1 MEKHGISLTLL
12 FRVSPF
18 SHFKVVGMNVWD
30 FFKNL
35 FQEAEESSSFK
46 PLIHETI
53 VRDEKELAVY
63 QAWKESLEH
72 RRSIDWLNDQYAIWQ
87 VLPKEI
93 DESILF
99 LNTPSSKGFAV
110 HFKESFIENHHA
122 VHLFDYLKEKVLTL
136 NYRPQVQDSRTWS
149 DKNAVQTVDRYYLKP
164 RTSKTADGKI
174 NQIFGN
180 ITIELLHKDNV
191 PFNLKFQ
198 ATAYNDRLYQPADDF
213 QLLMNGILQ

>member
-122 VHLFDYLKEKVLTL
+122 VHLFDY
-136 NYRPQVQDSRTWS
+136 
-149 DKNAVQTVDRYYLKP
+149 KNAVQTVDRYYLKP